1 MDYRRQQR
9 KLATTVGSVS
19 PPNDRRSFASGS
31 PSQKGG
37 ISDPSAVHAKVDEE
51 LTKFEQKIQRSK
63 ERNFSHLQQRS

>member
-51 LTKFEQKIQRSK
+51 LTKFE
-63 ERNFSHLQQRS
+63 

>member
-1 MDYRRQQR
+1 MQEKKDEKANRDKEQSLLEYRRQQR

-37 ISDPSAVHAKVDEE
+37 YVDASAVQA
-51 LTKFEQKIQRSK
+51 
-63 ERNFSHLQQRS
+63 